1 MVSAIFIVIIIIII
15 LSCHFSVR
23 KLHRLMPASP
33 VSLDFVI
40 RIVTAYET
48 EIKCLIGRT
57 ETTRD

>member
-1 MVSAIFIVIIIIII
+1 MVSAIFYRYYYYF